1 MDQSSLP
8 PLSQD
13 LLQRF
18 DTEVSWYIGHV
29 RSLAMTPEE
38 CCADQGNYLVAG
50 ELFYFLL
57 QPTSLLTDPSMPL
70 SGEQKSAIEMLRQS
84 VRLVPL
90 EARSGGPNA
99 AASLKDMQH
108 PSWEGPRQSAAKV
121 LTVMAPLL
129 NARAPWGM
137 AP

>member
-1 MDQSSLP
+1 MEGSSLP

-13 LLQRF
+13 VIQRF

-29 RSLAMTPEE
+29 RSLAMTAEE

-50 ELFYFLL
+50 ELFHFLL

-70 SGEQKSAIEMLRQS
+70 SAEQKIAIEVLRQS
-84 VRLVPL
+84 VRSVPL

-108 PSWEGPRQSAAKV
+108 PSWEVPRQSATNV
-121 LTVMAPLL
+121 LTVLAPLL
-129 NARAPWGM
+129 EARAAWGKV
-137 AP
+137 P